1 MHRTVHNEVSVME
14 IFFRLTMVLVGF
26 LLAFLSVI
34 TLMYSSHY
42 VVAVLLLFG
51 GVLTMFG
58 GLPNHE

>member
-1 MHRTVHNEVSVME
+1 ME
-14 IFFRLTMVLVGF
+14 SEALIMDIFFRLTMVLVGF

-34 TLMYSSHY
+34 TLIHSSHY

-51 GVLTMFG
+51 GVTIMFG